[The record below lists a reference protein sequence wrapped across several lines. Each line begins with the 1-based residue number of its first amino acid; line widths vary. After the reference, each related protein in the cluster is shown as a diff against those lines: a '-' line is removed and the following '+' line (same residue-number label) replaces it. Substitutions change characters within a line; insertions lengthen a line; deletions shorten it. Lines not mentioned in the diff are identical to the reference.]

1 MYYNNY
7 MLVINLEKFR
17 ECDLSFYLGLEKHAI
32 NNIKD
37 DCFFIWDI
45 NKSIIIGKN
54 QLLEAEVNVE
64 KALNAGYKIY
74 RRPSG
79 GGAICA
85 DENCFMFT
93 FISSYQSKDEMYAT
107 YLNKMI
113 NTLHKL
119 GLDVYLSGR
128 NDLMF
133 NNKKFSGNAIY
144 YENNRCILHGT
155 FLYDSNLDL
164 LVDILNPSN
173 DKLKS
178 KGIKSVKERVINIKP
193 YISLSKNELIT
204 YLNNNIDES
213 IKMYF
218 LNDEEISIVNK
229 YKCEFEDYD
238 YVYKKN
244 IPFTYTNT
252 KRFSCGEISIFI
264 DVNGG
269 IIKDINL
276 LGDFFQTKD
285 LKELYD
291 KYINH
296 KYEDIELINK
306 DIDIQDYIL
315 GLNKEEYNQLFN

>member
-17 ECDLSFYLGLEKHAI
+17 ECDLSFYLGLEKYAI

-93 FISSYQSKDEMYAT
+93 FISSYQSKDEMYNT
-107 YLNKMI
+107 YLNKMV

-133 NNKKFSGNAIY
+133 KEKKFSGNAIY

-193 YISLSKNELIT
+193 YINLSKNELIT
-204 YLNNNIDES
+204 YLNNHIDDN
-213 IKMYF
+213 IKMYY
-218 LNDEEISIVNK
+218 LNDDEIIKVNELK
-229 YKCEFEDYD
+229 KEFENKEYI
-238 YVYKKN
+238 YKKN
-244 IPFTYTNT
+244 IPFSYQNNQ
-252 KRFSCGEISIFI
+252 RFSCGEISLYL
-264 DVNGG
+264 DVSDGR
-269 IIKDINL
+269 IKDINMT
-276 LGDFFQTKD
+276 GDFFQLVD

-291 KYINH
+291 KYINN
-296 KYEDIELINK
+296 KFADIKLINK
-306 DIDIQDYIL
+306 NIDISKYIL
-315 GLNKEEYNQLFN
+315 GLSNEEYERLFN

>member
-1 MYYNNY
+1 
-7 MLVINLEKFR
+7 MLVINLEKFK
-17 ECDLSFYLGLEKHAI
+17 ECDLSLYLGLEKYAI

-54 QLLEAEVNVE
+54 QLLEAEVKVE
-64 KALNAGYKIY
+64 KALKEGYKIY

-93 FISSYQSKDEMYAT
+93 FISKYQSKDEMYNT
-107 YLNKMI
+107 YLNKMV
-113 NTLHKL
+113 NVLHEL

-133 NNKKFSGNAIY
+133 KEKKFSGNAIY

-178 KGIKSVKERVINIKP
+178 KGIKSVKERVINLKP
-193 YISLSKNELIT
+193 YLDLSKNELIT
-204 YLNNNIDES
+204 YFNNHIDDNIE
-213 IKMYF
+213 MYY
-218 LNDEEISIVNK
+218 LNDDEIIKVK
-229 YKCEFEDYD
+229 ELKEEFENKEYI
-238 YVYKKN
+238 YKKN
-244 IPFTYTNT
+244 IPFSYTNT
-252 KRFSCGEISIFI
+252 KRFACGEISLYL
-264 DVNGG
+264 DVSDGR
-269 IIKDINL
+269 IKDINMT
-276 LGDFFQTKD
+276 GDFFQLVD

-291 KYINH
+291 KYINN
-296 KYEDIELINK
+296 KYEDIKLINNN
-306 DIDIQDYIL
+306 IDISKYIL
-315 GLNKEEYNQLFN
+315 GLSNEEYERLFN